1 MDGPGLWTGKH
12 FRWQTCEMEN
22 EHIEVIDDSYATS
35 DCYEMESQHF
45 IDCIANDLSPAITG
59 ADGLAALKVSHAIL
73 ESHHKKEVIS
83 L

>member
-1 MDGPGLWTGKH
+1 MAGSGLWNGEH
-12 FRWQTCEMEN
+12 IRWQTCEMEQ
-22 EHIEVIDDSYATS
+22 ECIEVIDDSYATS
-35 DCYEMESQHF
+35 NCYEMENRHF

-73 ESHHKKEVIS
+73 DSHHKKEVIR